1 MVSFEI
7 KNASGT
13 ILIYEINLT
22 TSTITVD
29 PHRLEV
35 KGTLTKNY
43 CISVSTQKPA
53 PFINSLLRYN
63 RF

>member
-35 KGTLTKNY
+35 KGTYQLTLEIQQILESHDLKGY
-43 CISVSTQKPA
+43 I
-53 PFINSLLRYN
+53 
-63 RF
+63 RFCSNF